1 MPQGVFAWQE
11 KGHREAHPA
20 RGAGDRQPPQRA
32 RGSAC
37 LGGGLGKAGSVRMPP
52 GAGKGNEPGER
63 GRPREAG
70 GKPGA
75 VRPLAQ
81 GLEKESP
88 PGGRGKREDPTIAC
102 GVPNP
107 GGKELPVDHGGQGKR
122 GSRVC
127 SRYQRG
133 RLRPV
138 PQKGKGKRP
147 GKHLPGLS
155 FVSRRRSRALAR
167 FCITSMSPSLSR
179 GDGRKSHT
187 R

>member
-1 MPQGVFAWQE
+1 MPQGIFAWQG
-11 KGHREAHPA
+11 KGHAGPTPKG
-20 RGAGDRQPPQRA
+20 GAGDRQPPQRA
-32 RGSAC
+32 SGSAC

-70 GKPGA
+70 GRPGA

-138 PQKGKGKRP
+138 PQKKGKGK
-147 GKHLPGLS
+147 GLGSISQAFPS
-155 FVSRRRSRALAR
+155 FRGGGAALW
-167 FCITSMSPSLSR
+167 R
-179 GDGRKSHT
+179 GFVLLQ
-187 R
+187 

>member
-1 MPQGVFAWQE
+1 MPQGIFAWQG

-20 RGAGDRQPPQRA
+20 RGAGDRQAPQRA
-32 RGSAC
+32 SGSAC
-37 LGGGLGKAGSVRMPP
+37 LGGGLGKAGSVRVPP

-70 GKPGA
+70 GRPGA

-138 PQKGKGKRP
+138 PQKKEKEKAWEASPRP
-147 GKHLPGLS
+147 FL
-155 FVSRRRSRALAR
+155 R
-167 FCITSMSPSLSR
+167 FEEEEPRLCAVLYYFNEAFP
-179 GDGRKSHT
+179 
-187 R
+187 